1 MSPFGSNG
9 VQQEKLMK
17 VFRLRMTDEMFVG
30 IQHYQR
36 LDGRE
41 RFEEAVRRLIT
52 LSLKTEMKRLCN
64 GQGVESGELHSY
76 VGPKRRRSDT
86 E

>member
-1 MSPFGSNG
+1 M
-9 VQQEKLMK
+9 EKLMK
-17 VFRLRMTDEMFVG
+17 VVRLRLTDEMFVA

-52 LSLKTEMKRLCN
+52 LSLKNETKRLCN
-64 GQGVESGELHSY
+64 GEGVESGDLMLSGNGY
-76 VGPKRRRSDT
+76 TGPERRRNTRSST
-86 E
+86 R